1 MVLVNENFCQIG
13 KNKNKNGIFLKID
26 LVMISFFEKPRLHC
40 LSFLKRRLD
49 IQKRCIQTLV
59 DESGPAKTK
68 NIAKNVVKP
77 KHRK

>member
-1 MVLVNENFCQIG
+1 MRIFVRLAKTKIRIEF
-13 KNKNKNGIFLKID
+13 FLKID

-40 LSFLKRRLD
+40 LSFLNRRFD